1 MIEGSIGSFPYL
13 GWVGTLGK
21 TVPVTVAGSMAEVDE
36 APSVGEGP
44 VEDAVSSEG
53 LEADLEAGR
62 AVVEADMVGPASRG
76 IHVAGGLCEAGSCR
90 GTIACRASATRDA
103 LKRRRHNQMSARTD
117 ISCIVLRNSVLNAL
131 QPQPRPQAGM
141 STTGEVYKGNA
152 MSRGRKREKT
162 RLIQPRTEEVERRDS
177 LMVKYGTHAQTTGQ
191 GKAGCL

>member
-1 MIEGSIGSFPYL
+1 MAPATARAGVIEGSIGSFPSL

-21 TVPVTVAGSMAEVDE
+21 TVGVTVAGSMAEVDE

-44 VEDAVSSEG
+44 IEDAVSSEG

-62 AVVEADMVGPASRG
+62 PVGDAGMVGPASRD
-76 IHVAGGLCEAGSCR
+76 IDVAGGLCEAGSCR
-90 GTIACRASATRDA
+90 GTIAYRASATRDA

-117 ISCIVLRNSVLNAL
+117 TSCIVLRNPVLNAL

-141 STTGEVYKGNA
+141 STMGEVYKGNA

-162 RLIQPRTEEVERRDS
+162 RLIQPKTGEAERRD
-177 LMVKYGTHAQTTGQ
+177 
-191 GKAGCL
+191 

>member
-36 APSVGEGP
+36 APSVGEGS

-76 IHVAGGLCEAGSCR
+76 IDVAGGLCEA
-90 GTIACRASATRDA
+90 
-103 LKRRRHNQMSARTD
+103 
-117 ISCIVLRNSVLNAL
+117 
-131 QPQPRPQAGM
+131 
-141 STTGEVYKGNA
+141 
-152 MSRGRKREKT
+152 
-162 RLIQPRTEEVERRDS
+162 
-177 LMVKYGTHAQTTGQ
+177 
-191 GKAGCL
+191 